1 MFNSLFIKGEKR
13 LFKEIIELMDKI
25 ENCLELFK
33 NFYILIKDNYE
44 SNKIDAIFL
53 QINSLET
60 EIDEKRRMIIEEII
74 SGNFFSYIGESLIEL
89 LEKIDDIADYTKD
102 ATRVITENRLFE
114 KEITK
119 YVFNLKDLED
129 YIDSIQKSVNALSE
143 TIKCLGSKGKEALKL
158 IKNIEKH
165 EENADLL
172 KISIL
177 KKHMLTNATAN
188 KKFLF

>member
-89 LEKIDDIADYTKD
+89 LEKIDQIALE
-102 ATRVITENRLFE
+102 AHHG
-114 KEITK
+114 
-119 YVFNLKDLED
+119 FN
-129 YIDSIQKSVNALSE
+129 
-143 TIKCLGSKGKEALKL
+143 SK
-158 IKNIEKH
+158 IV
-165 EENADLL
+165 DLL
-172 KISIL
+172 KDSGFSVL
-177 KKHMLTNATAN
+177 N
-188 KKFLF
+188 KGQLIYGSREGLSCHTDKR